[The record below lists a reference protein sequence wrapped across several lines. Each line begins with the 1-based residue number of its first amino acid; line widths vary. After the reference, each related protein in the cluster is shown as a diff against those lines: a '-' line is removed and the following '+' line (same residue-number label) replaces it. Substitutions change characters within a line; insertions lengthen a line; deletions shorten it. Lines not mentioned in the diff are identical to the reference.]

1 MLVLYLIVFI
11 NYNVVY
17 AAMYVGIAEL
27 WFVQHVQL
35 CVTNAKLIRVARL
48 AQKPTYIAA

>member
-1 MLVLYLIVFI
+1 MLVLYLIVF
-11 NYNVVY
+11 NNFNVGY

-35 CVTNAKLIRVARL
+35 CVTNAKLNVLHNSLRTLHI
-48 AQKPTYIAA
+48 

>member
-1 MLVLYLIVFI
+1 MLILYLIVSI

-17 AAMYVGIAEL
+17 AAMYVGIAGL

-35 CVTNAKLIRVARL
+35 CVTNAKLICVAQL